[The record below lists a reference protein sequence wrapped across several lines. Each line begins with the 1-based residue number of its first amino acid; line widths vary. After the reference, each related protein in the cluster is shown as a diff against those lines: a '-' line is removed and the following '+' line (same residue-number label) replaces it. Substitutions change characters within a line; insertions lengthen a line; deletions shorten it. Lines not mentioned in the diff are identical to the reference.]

1 MNEQNTVGAAS
12 VHEPVRNVAAQEAA
26 EQKAV
31 AQAVYIP
38 DSYIAL
44 DLETTGLNPKQ
55 DKIIEIGAVRV
66 ENGQETGRFHTMLNP
81 HRELDE
87 RTTELTGIT
96 GDMLKDAPD
105 IVDILEQFLAFC
117 GELPLLGHR
126 IIFDYSFVKRAA
138 VNQGLTFEKNG
149 IDTLTICRRFMP
161 VKESKRLG
169 AACAFYGLTQE
180 SAHRALGDALDAHR
194 LYRKLVEHHG
204 AEAPGAFV
212 EKPLI
217 YKVKREQPASKKQK
231 EDLRYLLKYHKI
243 DLPVQIDYLSRNEI
257 SRITD
262 KIISRYGR
270 IK

>member
-1 MNEQNTVGAAS
+1 MSGENVTLDAKNKKAA
-12 VHEPVRNVAAQEAA
+12 AAD
-26 EQKAV
+26 
-31 AQAVYIP
+31 QAVGKQIQIP
-38 DSYIAL
+38 NSYIAL

-66 ENGQETGRFHTMLNP
+66 EDGQETGRFHTMLDP
-81 HRELDE
+81 HRELE
-87 RTTELTGIT
+87 ARITELTGIS
-96 GDMLKDAPD
+96 GDMLENAPD
-105 IVDILEQFLAFC
+105 LVDILPEFLAFC

-126 IIFDYSFVKRAA
+126 IIFDFSFLKRAA

-149 IDTLTICRRFMP
+149 IDTLTLCRRFMP
-161 VKESKRLG
+161 PEESKRLG

-194 LYRKLVEHHG
+194 LYQKLAEHH
-204 AEAPGAFV
+204 ANQAPKAFV
-212 EKPLI
+212 DAPLL

-262 KIISRYGR
+262 KIISKYGR
-270 IK
+270 ISRK

>member
-1 MNEQNTVGAAS
+1 MSGENVTLDAKNKKAA
-12 VHEPVRNVAAQEAA
+12 AAD
-26 EQKAV
+26 
-31 AQAVYIP
+31 QAVGKQIQIP
-38 DSYIAL
+38 NSYIAL

-66 ENGQETGRFHTMLNP
+66 EDGQETGRFHTMLDP
-81 HRELDE
+81 HRELE
-87 RTTELTGIT
+87 ARITELTGIS
-96 GDMLKDAPD
+96 GDMLENAPD
-105 IVDILEQFLAFC
+105 LVDILPEFLAFC

-138 VNQGLTFEKNG
+138 VNQGLSFEKNG

-161 VKESKRLG
+161 AEESKRLG

-194 LYRKLVEHHG
+194 LYQKLLEKHG
-204 AEAPGAFV
+204 AKAPETFAA
-212 EKPLI
+212 KPLI

-243 DLPVQIDYLSRNEI
+243 DLPVQIDYLSRNEV

-270 IK
+270 IQ

>member
-1 MNEQNTVGAAS
+1 MRKEQNAA
-12 VHEPVRNVAAQEAA
+12 
-26 EQKAV
+26 AV
-31 AQAVYIP
+31 AGQIQMEHENGQQSLQIP
-38 DSYIAL
+38 NSYIAL

-66 ENGQETGRFHTMLNP
+66 EDGQETGRFHTMLNP
-81 HRELDE
+81 HRELE
-87 RTTELTGIT
+87 ARITELTGIT
-96 GDMLKDAPD
+96 GDMLKAAPD
-105 IVDILEQFLAFC
+105 IVDILAEFLTFC
-117 GELPLLGHR
+117 GELPLLGHHV
-126 IIFDYSFVKRAA
+126 IFDYSFVKRAA

-161 VKESKRLG
+161 EAESKRLG
-169 AACAFYGLTQE
+169 SACAFYGLTQE

-194 LYRKLVEHHG
+194 LYQKLAERHS
-204 AEAPGAFV
+204 AEAPEAFAA
-212 EKPLI
+212 KPLI

-270 IK
+270 IR

>member
-1 MNEQNTVGAAS
+1 MMNEQNTATEEHGPARKIAV
-12 VHEPVRNVAAQEAA
+12 QEAA
-26 EQKAV
+26 KQDV
-31 AQAVYIP
+31 QVSN
-38 DSYIAL
+38 SYIAL

-81 HRELDE
+81 HRELEE
-87 RTTELTGIT
+87 RITELTGIS

-105 IVDILEQFLAFC
+105 IVDILEEFLAFC
-117 GELPLLGHR
+117 GELPLLGHHV
-126 IIFDYSFVKRAA
+126 IFDYSFVKRAA
-138 VNQGLTFEKNG
+138 VNQGMSFEKTG

-161 VKESKRLG
+161 AEESKRLG
-169 AACAFYGLTQE
+169 AACAFYGLQQE

-194 LYRKLVEHHG
+194 LYQKLVKKHG
-204 AEAPGAFV
+204 AEAPEVFAA
-212 EKPLI
+212 KPLI

-262 KIISRYGR
+262 KIISQYGR
-270 IK
+270 IR

>member
-1 MNEQNTVGAAS
+1 M
-12 VHEPVRNVAAQEAA
+12 
-26 EQKAV
+26 
-31 AQAVYIP
+31 
-38 DSYIAL
+38 
-44 DLETTGLNPKQ
+44 
-55 DKIIEIGAVRV
+55 
-66 ENGQETGRFHTMLNP
+66 
-81 HRELDE
+81 
-87 RTTELTGIT
+87 
-96 GDMLKDAPD
+96 
-105 IVDILEQFLAFC
+105 DILEEFLAFC

-138 VNQGLTFEKNG
+138 VNQGLSFEKNG

-161 VKESKRLG
+161 AEESKRLG

-194 LYRKLVEHHG
+194 LYQKLLEKHG
-204 AEAPGAFV
+204 AKAPEIFAA
-212 EKPLI
+212 KPLI

-262 KIISRYGR
+262 QIISRYGR
-270 IK
+270 IR

>member
-1 MNEQNTVGAAS
+1 MSEL
-12 VHEPVRNVAAQEAA
+12 
-26 EQKAV
+26 QKTDFV
-31 AQAVYIP
+31 QIP

-55 DKIIEIGAVRV
+55 DRIIEIGAVRV
-66 ENGQETGRFHTMLNP
+66 EHGRETGRFHTLLDP
-81 HRELDE
+81 HRTLEE
-87 RTTELTGIT
+87 RITKLTGIT
-96 GDMLKDAPD
+96 EDMLKDAPD
-105 IVDILEQFLAFC
+105 LVDILEEFLDFC

-138 VNQGLTFEKNG
+138 VNQGLKFEKNG
-149 IDTLTICRRFMP
+149 IDTLTLCRHFMP
-161 VKESKRLG
+161 EEESKRLG
-169 AACAFYGLTQE
+169 DACAFYGLVQE

-194 LYRKLVEHHG
+194 LYLKLAKRHG
-204 AEAPGAFV
+204 GTEPKLFT

-243 DLPVQIDYLSRNEI
+243 NLPVQIDDLSRNEI

-262 KIISRYGR
+262 KIISEYGR
-270 IK
+270 IAVVRPSKNVD